1 MGAIKQSGA
10 RRWIL
15 GALGL
20 MLFSLLAAYLMFFG
34 AIRSTILLNML
45 AVFCSLLGM
54 ILGMYGTFLIVR
66 ANRPSRDDRMDRGGR

>member
-1 MGAIKQSGA
+1 MGVMKRSGA

-20 MLFSLLAAYLMFFG
+20 MLFALLAAYLMFFG
-34 AIRSTILLNML
+34 VIGSSLLLNML

-54 ILGMYGTFLIVR
+54 IIGMYGTFLIVQS
-66 ANRPSRDDRMDRGGR
+66 NRRSKDDPMNRGR